1 MATIKSLQTTT
12 VIDQKLG
19 PQTTLQDTFYN
30 STKTIGEFTVAEIL
44 KIDLFELAQFNSN
57 LASETWT
64 GNYQTSYNS
73 NGDFVIATNSF
84 TAFFTGDISPNGS
97 TITKVVIQRY
107 PDPTVGLLAG
117 YGTMKYEGLPFIS
130 SATLLDITK
139 IENIY
144 SLNDKT
150 TMSRLITDLTISNDA
165 TLTGTISSTTAEVVD
180 HSNGTW
186 YSSVLEGIANVSVN
200 IINPN
205 LVTVGSGFLSNI
217 SYFILD
223 STGKSVTDLIETKDA
238 LNLSLN
244 IPIKDLDLNSGN
256 DTFQLTGSVGSSFN
270 GGTGNDSFYISLP
283 DNDIDGGDGIDTA
296 VIGNSPDRFKFSK
309 DGTKLII
316 TSNID
321 GTKNSIS
328 DIERIQFSDKA
339 YALDING
346 NAGAAAKAI
355 IATFG
360 AESLNAYMV
369 PALSVVD
376 GGMSLVQVCDL
387 VVNNQLIESVIGSNS
402 NGAFVDHVYENVV
415 GVAPSQED
423 HDTFTALLDDGTY
436 TKSSLLSLA
445 ATLTESLVTAN
456 SVDLIGVLGSA
467 DGELLAIQYDL
478 GLG

>member
-12 VIDQKLG
+12 VLDQKLG
-19 PQTTLQDTFYN
+19 PQTLQDTPIN
-30 STKTIGEFTVAEIL
+30 STKTFGESTVAEIL
-44 KIDLFELAQFNSN
+44 KNDLFELAQFNSN
-57 LASETWT
+57 LASEYWT

-97 TITKVVIQRY
+97 TITRVVIQRY
-107 PDPTVGLLAG
+107 PDSTVGLLAA

-130 SATLLDITK
+130 STTSQHITK
-139 IENIY
+139 VENIY

-150 TMSRLITDLTISNDA
+150 TTSRLITDLTISSYA

-200 IINPN
+200 IINTN
-205 LVTVGSGFLSNI
+205 LITVSSGFLSNI